1 MRLYRLSP
9 REVEGIAEFESLW
22 GLDRRGNPIFVG
34 RSGDGRP
41 MKVVMA
47 LDAPD
52 FVITVYGERK

>member
-1 MRLYRLSP
+1 MRLYRFSL
-9 REVEGIAEFESLW
+9 REVEEVAGFESLW

-34 RSGDGRP
+34 SSGDGRP

-52 FVITVYGERK
+52 YVITVYGERK